1 MALLAFVCA
10 VMDMV
15 RTQNRLLVGERFDPD
30 LGCFSVP
37 VADVCM
43 IAIND
48 NSPASPGC
56 CRFYRQ
62 DGCRPDCLFLGS
74 SVCSSG
80 GLCLDL

>member
-1 MALLAFVCA
+1 M
-10 VMDMV
+10 MDMV

-30 LGCFSVP
+30 LGRFSVP
-37 VADVCM
+37 VADVM
-43 IAIND
+43 IATKD
-48 NSPASPGC
+48 NSPAMPGC
-56 CRFYRQ
+56 CLFSSQ